1 MAYNGWTNYETW
13 AVALWIDNEPGSYE
27 ERRDLA
33 RRARSAYDLAGS
45 LKSWMTDAAPDLG
58 ATLWA
63 DLLGAALSEVNWQ
76 EIAENWYE
84 EEHPDEDDAE
94 DDGEDAEAE
103 PARANGED
111 A

>member
-13 AVALWIDNEPGSYE
+13 AVALWLDNEEGTYDVRCE
-27 ERRDLA
+27 MA
-33 RRARSAYDLAGS
+33 RRARNVYSYADDLKAWVSEG
-45 LKSWMTDAAPDLG
+45 APDLG

-76 EIAENWYE
+76 EIAENWYA

-94 DDGEDAEAE
+94 EADAE

-111 A
+111 VA